1 MRSNRSRSFKNKKKQ
16 KTKNKTKKEKKLKKQ
31 NDSNFFVDVQMKRNS
46 RCISISFF
54 FEVFI
59 FLTFIICNGHLRDI
73 RH

>member
-1 MRSNRSRSFKNKKKQ
+1 MRSNRSRSFKNKKNKRQ
-16 KTKNKTKKEKKLKKQ
+16 KNKTKKEKKLKKQ

-54 FEVFI
+54 WSIHFFD
-59 FLTFIICNGHLRDI
+59 FHDLKRPSG